1 MTLMQLCTLT
11 PPLCRM
17 AADPAVRRALDAI
30 SHDPDADRAPL
41 ASAMAAHPGDARRA
55 LTLLGTGDELSAATL
70 RRRFP
75 REALAFFHLCGQC
88 SPQELLAVL
97 TRCTVTPTAECI
109 ALLVGE
115 RRREEAQR
123 LYGLQLM
130 WRMAGDS
137 SLPDALSLQQA
148 GSAESKNAADVIRDI
163 HRHLKEVHA

>member
-1 MTLMQLCTLT
+1 MM
-11 PPLCRM
+11 
-17 AADPAVRRALDAI
+17 
-30 SHDPDADRAPL
+30 
-41 ASAMAAHPGDARRA
+41 
-55 LTLLGTGDELSAATL
+55 TLLGSGDPPTAESL
-70 RRRFP
+70 RRRFS

-88 SPQELLAVL
+88 APEELLAVL

-123 LYGLQLM
+123 LCGLQLM

-148 GSAESKNAADVIRDI
+148 GSAEAKNAADVIHDI
-163 HRHLKEVHA
+163 HRRLKEVHA